1 MHFIEIWNFWVVK
14 SLIIDKF
21 FLMKTILIA
30 GGTGLVGQLLAQ
42 TLQDEG
48 YNIRLISRSKPANL
62 IFPTFLWNVDKGV
75 ADGNAF
81 KEVDIVINL
90 AGTGVADKLWT
101 ESRKKEIT
109 ESRVKSNQL
118 LTYCFKNYHRPALYL
133 SAGAIGFYGDRDSE
147 ILTEEHAAGDGFLSK
162 SCIAWENAVFETADH
177 ETRLVLFRIGIV
189 LSPRGGAL
197 QKMLLPWK
205 MGISTSFNP
214 GNQWYSWIHEKD
226 LVRLFLFAIQNEQVK
241 GIYNAVAPNP
251 EKMYDFAKI
260 MNAQSKLP
268 WRMVWSIPRTLLT
281 TAMGEMST
289 VLTHSTRVSAEKI
302 MSAGFQFTFKKMD
315 EALKNL
321 IG

>member
-1 MHFIEIWNFWVVK
+1 
-14 SLIIDKF
+14 
-21 FLMKTILIA
+21 MKTILIA

-42 TLQDEG
+42 TLKDEG
-48 YNIRLISRSKPANL
+48 YKIRLISRSKPVNSV
-62 IFPTFLWNVDKGV
+62 FPTFLWNVEKGV

-90 AGTGVADKLWT
+90 AGSGVADKLWT
-101 ESRKKEIT
+101 ERRKKEIT

-118 LTYCFKNYHRPALYL
+118 LAYCFKNYHRPALYI
-133 SAGAIGFYGDRDSE
+133 SAGAIGFYGHREDE
-147 ILTEEHAAGDGFLSK
+147 ILTEEYAAGDDFLSK
-162 SCIAWENAVFETADH
+162 SCTAWENAVFETADH
-177 ETRLVLFRIGIV
+177 DTRLILFRIGIV

-214 GNQWYSWIHEKD
+214 GNQWYSWIHEED
-226 LVRLFLFAIQNEQVK
+226 LVRLFVFAIQNEQVK

-251 EKMYDFAKI
+251 ERMYDFAKA

-289 VLTHSTRVSAEKI
+289 VLTNSARVSSEKI
-302 MSAGFQFTFKKMD
+302 INEGFQFTFKKMD

>member
-1 MHFIEIWNFWVVK
+1 
-14 SLIIDKF
+14 
-21 FLMKTILIA
+21 MKTVLIA

-42 TLQDEG
+42 TLKDEG
-48 YNIRLISRSKPANL
+48 YNIRLISRSKPTNPT
-62 IFPTFLWNVDKGV
+62 FPTFLWNVEKGV

-90 AGTGVADKLWT
+90 AGSGVADRLWT
-101 ESRKKEIT
+101 ERRKKEIT

-118 LTYCFKNYHRPALYL
+118 LTYCFKNYHRPSLYI
-133 SAGAIGFYGDRDSE
+133 SAGAIGFYGHREDE
-147 ILTEEHAAGDGFLSK
+147 IMTEDNTAGSGFLSE
-162 SCIAWENAVFETADH
+162 SCTTWEKAVFETADDG
-177 ETRLVLFRIGIV
+177 TRLVLFRIGIV

-214 GNQWYSWIHEKD
+214 GNQWYSWIHEID
-226 LVRLFLFAIQNEQVK
+226 LVRLFLFAIQNEQIN

-251 EKMYDFAKI
+251 EKMYDFAKA

-268 WRMVWSIPRTLLT
+268 WRMVWSIPHLLLT

-289 VLTHSTRVSAEKI
+289 VLTHSTSVSAEKI
-302 MSAGFQFTFKKMD
+302 SNAGFQFRFRKMD
-315 EALKNL
+315 EALKHL

>member
-1 MHFIEIWNFWVVK
+1 
-14 SLIIDKF
+14 
-21 FLMKTILIA
+21 MKTILIA

-42 TLQDEG
+42 TLKDEG
-48 YNIRLISRSKPANL
+48 YKIRLISRSKPVNSV
-62 IFPTFLWNVDKGV
+62 FPTFLWNVEKGV

-90 AGTGVADKLWT
+90 AGSGVADKLWT
-101 ESRKKEIT
+101 ERRKKEIT

-118 LTYCFKNYHRPALYL
+118 LAYCFKNYHRPALYI
-133 SAGAIGFYGDRDSE
+133 SAGAIGFYGHREDE
-147 ILTEEHAAGDGFLSK
+147 ILTEEYAAGDDFLSK
-162 SCIAWENAVFETADH
+162 SCTAWENAVFETADH
-177 ETRLVLFRIGIV
+177 DTRLILFRIGIV

-214 GNQWYSWIHEKD
+214 GNQWYSWIHEED
-226 LVRLFLFAIQNEQVK
+226 LVRLFVFAIQNEQVK

-251 EKMYDFAKI
+251 ERMYDFAKA
-260 MNAQSKLP
+260 MKEQSNLP
-268 WRMVWSIPRTLLT
+268 WRMVWSIPHTLLT

-289 VLTHSTRVSAEKI
+289 VLTNSARVSSEKI
-302 MSAGFQFTFKKMD
+302 INEGFQFTFKKMD

>member
-1 MHFIEIWNFWVVK
+1 
-14 SLIIDKF
+14 
-21 FLMKTILIA
+21 MKTILIA

-42 TLQDEG
+42 TLKDEG
-48 YNIRLISRSKPANL
+48 YKIRLISRSKPVNSV
-62 IFPTFLWNVDKGV
+62 FPTFLWNVEKGV

-101 ESRKKEIT
+101 ERRKKEIT

-118 LTYCFKNYHRPALYL
+118 LAYCFKNYHRPALYI
-133 SAGAIGFYGDRDSE
+133 SAGAIGFYGHREDE
-147 ILTEEHAAGDGFLSK
+147 ILTEEYAAGDDFLSK
-162 SCIAWENAVFETADH
+162 SCTAWENAVLETADH
-177 ETRLVLFRIGIV
+177 DTRLILFRIGIV

-214 GNQWYSWIHEKD
+214 GNQWYSWIHEED
-226 LVRLFLFAIQNEQVK
+226 LVRLFVFGIQNEQIE
-241 GIYNAVAPNP
+241 GIYNAVSPNP
-251 EKMYDFAKI
+251 EKMYDFAKA
-260 MNAQSKLP
+260 MKAQSKLP
-268 WRMVWSIPRTLLT
+268 WRMVWSIPFTLLT
-281 TAMGEMST
+281 AAMGEMST
-289 VLTHSTRVSAEKI
+289 VLTNSARVSSEKI
-302 MSAGFQFTFKKMD
+302 IRAGFQFTFKKMD

>member
-1 MHFIEIWNFWVVK
+1 
-14 SLIIDKF
+14 
-21 FLMKTILIA
+21 MKTILIA

-42 TLQDEG
+42 TLKNEG
-48 YNIRLISRSKPANL
+48 YKIRLISRSKPVNSV
-62 IFPTFLWNVDKGV
+62 FPTFLWNVEKGV

-90 AGTGVADKLWT
+90 AGSGVADKLWT
-101 ESRKKEIT
+101 ERRKKEIT

-118 LTYCFKNYHRPALYL
+118 LAYCFKNYHRPALYI
-133 SAGAIGFYGDRDSE
+133 SAGAIGFYGHREDE
-147 ILTEEHAAGDGFLSK
+147 ILTEEYAAGDDFLSK
-162 SCIAWENAVFETADH
+162 SCTAWENAVFETADH
-177 ETRLVLFRIGIV
+177 DTRLILFRIGIV

-214 GNQWYSWIHEKD
+214 GNQWYSWIHEED
-226 LVRLFLFAIQNEQVK
+226 LVRLFVFAIQNEQVK

-251 EKMYDFAKI
+251 ERMYDFAKA

-289 VLTHSTRVSAEKI
+289 VLTNSARVSSEKI
-302 MSAGFQFTFKKMD
+302 INEGFQFTFKKMD

>member
-1 MHFIEIWNFWVVK
+1 
-14 SLIIDKF
+14 
-21 FLMKTILIA
+21 MKTFLIA

-42 TLQDEG
+42 TLKDEG
-48 YNIRLISRSKPANL
+48 YNIRLISRSKPTNPD
-62 IFPTFLWNVDKGV
+62 FPTFLWNVEKGV

-90 AGTGVADKLWT
+90 AGSGVADKLWT
-101 ESRKKEIT
+101 ERRKKEIT

-118 LTYCFKNYHRPALYL
+118 LAYCFKNYHRPALYL
-133 SAGAIGFYGDRDSE
+133 SAGAIGFYGDRNNE
-147 ILTEEHAAGDGFLSK
+147 ILTEEHAAGDDFLSE
-162 SCIAWENAVFETADH
+162 SCTAWENAVFETANLD
-177 ETRLVLFRIGIV
+177 TRLALFRIGIV

-226 LVRLFLFAIQNEQVK
+226 LVRLFLFAIQNEQIK

-251 EKMYDFAKI
+251 EKMYDFAKA
-260 MNAQSKLP
+260 MNTQSKLP
-268 WRMVWSIPRTLLT
+268 WRMVLSIPRMLLT

-302 MSAGFQFTFKKMD
+302 MSAGFQFTFRKMD

>member
-1 MHFIEIWNFWVVK
+1 
-14 SLIIDKF
+14 
-21 FLMKTILIA
+21 MKTILIA

-42 TLQDEG
+42 TLNDEG
-48 YNIRLISRSKPANL
+48 YNIRLISRSKPSNPV
-62 IFPTFLWNVDKGV
+62 FPTFLWNVDKGV

-90 AGTGVADKLWT
+90 AGSGVADKLWT
-101 ESRKKEIT
+101 ERRKKEIT

-118 LTYCFKNYHRPALYL
+118 LAYCFKNYHRPGLYI
-133 SAGAIGFYGDRDSE
+133 SAGAIGFYGHRDDE
-147 ILTEEHAAGDGFLSK
+147 LLTEEHVSGDDFLSK
-162 SCIAWENAVFETADH
+162 SCTAWENAVFETADQS
-177 ETRLVLFRIGIV
+177 TRLIIFRIGIV
-189 LSPRGGAL
+189 LSERGGAL

-214 GNQWYSWIHEKD
+214 GNQWYSWIHEED
-226 LVRLFLFAIQNEQVK
+226 LVRLFVFGIQNEQIE

-251 EKMYDFAKI
+251 EKMYDFAKA

-268 WRMVWSIPRTLLT
+268 WRMVWSIPFTLLT

-289 VLTHSTRVSAEKI
+289 VLTNSARVSSEKI
-302 MSAGFQFTFKKMD
+302 IKAGFQFKFKKMD

>member
-1 MHFIEIWNFWVVK
+1 MI
-14 SLIIDKF
+14 LDKF
-21 FLMKTILIA
+21 YLMKTILIA

-42 TLQDEG
+42 TLKDEG
-48 YNIRLISRSKPANL
+48 YNIRLISRSKPANPL
-62 IFPTFLWNVDKGV
+62 FPTFLWNVDKGV

-90 AGTGVADKLWT
+90 AGSGVADKLWT
-101 ESRKKEIT
+101 ERRKKEIT

-118 LTYCFKNYHRPALYL
+118 LAYCFKNYHRPFLYL
-133 SAGAIGFYGDRDSE
+133 SAGAIGFYGDRDNE
-147 ILTEEHAAGDGFLSK
+147 ILTEEHVAGDDFLSK
-162 SCIAWENAVFETADH
+162 SCTAWENAVFETVDH
-177 ETRLVLFRIGIV
+177 NTRLVLFRIGIV

-226 LVRLFLFAIQNEQVK
+226 LVRLFLFAIQNEQIK

-251 EKMYDFAKI
+251 EKMYDFAKA

-302 MSAGFQFTFKKMD
+302 MNAGFQFTFKKMD

>member
-1 MHFIEIWNFWVVK
+1 MIE
-14 SLIIDKF
+14 DKF
-21 FLMKTILIA
+21 YLMKTILIA

-42 TLQDEG
+42 TLKDEG
-48 YNIRLISRSKPANL
+48 YNIRLISRSKPVNPV
-62 IFPTFLWNVDKGV
+62 FPTFLWNVEKGV
-75 ADGNAF
+75 VDRNAF

-90 AGTGVADKLWT
+90 AGSGVADKLWT
-101 ESRKKEIT
+101 ERRKKEIT

-118 LTYCFKNYHRPALYL
+118 LAYCFKNYHRPALYI
-133 SAGAIGFYGDRDSE
+133 SAGAIGFYGHRDNE
-147 ILTEEHAAGDGFLSK
+147 LLTEEHAAGDDFLSK
-162 SCIAWENAVFETADH
+162 SCTAWENAVFETDDKG
-177 ETRLVLFRIGIV
+177 TRLVLFRIGIV

-214 GNQWYSWIHEKD
+214 GNQWYSWIHEED
-226 LVRLFLFAIQNEQVK
+226 LVRLFVFAIQNKQIK

-251 EKMYDFAKI
+251 ERMYDFAKV

-268 WRMVWSIPRTLLT
+268 WRMVWSISYSLLT
-281 TAMGEMST
+281 AAMGEMST
-289 VLTHSTRVSAEKI
+289 VLTNSARVSSEKI
-302 MSAGFQFTFKKMD
+302 TSAGFQFTFKKMD

>member
-1 MHFIEIWNFWVVK
+1 
-14 SLIIDKF
+14 
-21 FLMKTILIA
+21 MKTILIA

-42 TLQDEG
+42 TLKDEG
-48 YNIRLISRSKPANL
+48 YKIRLISRSKPVNSV
-62 IFPTFLWNVDKGV
+62 FPTFLWNVEKGV

-90 AGTGVADKLWT
+90 AGSGVADKLWT
-101 ESRKKEIT
+101 ERRKKEIT

-118 LTYCFKNYHRPALYL
+118 LAYCFKNYHRPALYI
-133 SAGAIGFYGDRDSE
+133 SAGAIGFYGHREDE
-147 ILTEEHAAGDGFLSK
+147 ILTDEYAAGDDFLSK
-162 SCIAWENAVFETADH
+162 SCTAWENAVFETADH
-177 ETRLVLFRIGIV
+177 DTRLILFRIGIV

-214 GNQWYSWIHEKD
+214 GNQWYSWIHEED
-226 LVRLFLFAIQNEQVK
+226 LVRLFVFGIQNEQIE

-251 EKMYDFAKI
+251 EKMYDFAKA
-260 MNAQSKLP
+260 MKAQSKLP
-268 WRMVWSIPRTLLT
+268 WRMVWSIPFTLLT
-281 TAMGEMST
+281 AAMGEMST
-289 VLTHSTRVSAEKI
+289 VLTNSARVSSEKI
-302 MSAGFQFTFKKMD
+302 IRAGFQFTFKKMD

>member
-1 MHFIEIWNFWVVK
+1 
-14 SLIIDKF
+14 
-21 FLMKTILIA
+21 MKTILIA

-42 TLQDEG
+42 TLKDEG
-48 YNIRLISRSKPANL
+48 YNIRLISRSKPTNPD
-62 IFPTFLWNVDKGV
+62 FPTFLWNVEKGV

-90 AGTGVADKLWT
+90 AGSGVADKLWT
-101 ESRKKEIT
+101 ERRKKEIT

-118 LTYCFKNYHRPALYL
+118 LAYCFKNYHRPALYL
-133 SAGAIGFYGDRDSE
+133 SSGAIGFYGDRDNE
-147 ILTEEHAAGDGFLSK
+147 ILTEDHAAGDDFLSK
-162 SCIAWENAVFETADH
+162 SCIAWENAVFETADLD
-177 ETRLVLFRIGIV
+177 TRLVLFRIGIV

-226 LVRLFLFAIQNEQVK
+226 LVRLFLFAIQNEQIK

-251 EKMYDFAKI
+251 EKMYDFAKA

-268 WRMVWSIPRTLLT
+268 WRMVWSIPRMLLT

-289 VLTHSTRVSAEKI
+289 VLTNSAKVSSEKI
-302 MSAGFQFTFKKMD
+302 ISAGFQFTFKKMD

>member
-1 MHFIEIWNFWVVK
+1 
-14 SLIIDKF
+14 
-21 FLMKTILIA
+21 MKTILIA

-42 TLQDEG
+42 TLKDEG
-48 YNIRLISRSKPANL
+48 YKIRLISRSKPVNSV
-62 IFPTFLWNVDKGV
+62 FPTFLWNVEKGV

-101 ESRKKEIT
+101 ERRKKEIT

-118 LTYCFKNYHRPALYL
+118 LAYCFKNYHRPALYI
-133 SAGAIGFYGDRDSE
+133 SAGAIGFYGHREDE
-147 ILTEEHAAGDGFLSK
+147 ILTEEYAAGDDFLSK
-162 SCIAWENAVFETADH
+162 SCTAWENAVFETADQD
-177 ETRLVLFRIGIV
+177 TRLVLFRIGIV

-214 GNQWYSWIHEKD
+214 GNQWYSWIHEED
-226 LVRLFLFAIQNEQVK
+226 LVRLFVFAIQNEQVK

-251 EKMYDFAKI
+251 ERMYDFAKA
-260 MNAQSKLP
+260 MKEQSNLP
-268 WRMVWSIPRTLLT
+268 WRMVWSIPFTLLT

-289 VLTHSTRVSAEKI
+289 VLTNSARVSSEKI
-302 MSAGFQFTFKKMD
+302 INEGFQFTFKKMD

>member
-1 MHFIEIWNFWVVK
+1 LIE
-14 SLIIDKF
+14 DKF
-21 FLMKTILIA
+21 YLMKTILIA

-42 TLQDEG
+42 TLKDEG
-48 YNIRLISRSKPANL
+48 YNIRLISRSKPVNPV
-62 IFPTFLWNVDKGV
+62 FPTFLWNVEKGV
-75 ADGNAF
+75 VDRNAF

-90 AGTGVADKLWT
+90 AGSGVADKLWT
-101 ESRKKEIT
+101 ERRKKEIT

-118 LTYCFKNYHRPALYL
+118 LAYCFKNYHRPALYI
-133 SAGAIGFYGDRDSE
+133 SAGAIGFYGHRDNE
-147 ILTEEHAAGDGFLSK
+147 LLTEEHAAGDDFLSK
-162 SCIAWENAVFETADH
+162 SCTAWENAVFETDDKG
-177 ETRLVLFRIGIV
+177 TRLVLFRIGIV

-214 GNQWYSWIHEKD
+214 GNQWYSWIHEED
-226 LVRLFLFAIQNEQVK
+226 LVRLFVFAIQNKQIK

-251 EKMYDFAKI
+251 ERMYDFAKV

-268 WRMVWSIPRTLLT
+268 WRMVWSISYSLLT
-281 TAMGEMST
+281 AAMGEMST
-289 VLTHSTRVSAEKI
+289 VLTNSARVSSEKI
-302 MSAGFQFTFKKMD
+302 TSAGFQFTFKKMD

>member
-1 MHFIEIWNFWVVK
+1 
-14 SLIIDKF
+14 
-21 FLMKTILIA
+21 MKTILIA

-42 TLQDEG
+42 TLNDEG
-48 YNIRLISRSKPANL
+48 YNIRLISRSKPSNPV
-62 IFPTFLWNVDKGV
+62 FPTFLWNVDKGV

-90 AGTGVADKLWT
+90 AGSGVADKLWT
-101 ESRKKEIT
+101 ERRKKEIT

-118 LTYCFKNYHRPALYL
+118 LAYCFKNYHRPGLYI
-133 SAGAIGFYGDRDSE
+133 SAGAIGFYGHRDDE
-147 ILTEEHAAGDGFLSK
+147 LLTEEHVSGDDFLSK
-162 SCIAWENAVFETADH
+162 SCTSWENAVFETADQS
-177 ETRLVLFRIGIV
+177 TRLILFRIGIV
-189 LSPRGGAL
+189 LSTRGGAL
-197 QKMLLPWK
+197 QKMIFPWK

-214 GNQWYSWIHEKD
+214 GNQWYSWIHEED
-226 LVRLFLFAIQNEQVK
+226 LVRLFVFAIQNEQVK

-251 EKMYDFAKI
+251 EKMYDFAKA

-268 WRMVWSIPRTLLT
+268 WRMVWSIPFTILT

-289 VLTHSTRVSAEKI
+289 VLTNSAKVSSEKI
-302 MSAGFQFTFKKMD
+302 IKAGFQFKFKKMD

>member
-1 MHFIEIWNFWVVK
+1 
-14 SLIIDKF
+14 
-21 FLMKTILIA
+21 MKTILIA

-42 TLQDEG
+42 TLNDEG
-48 YNIRLISRSKPANL
+48 YNVRLISRSKPSNPV
-62 IFPTFLWNVDKGV
+62 FPTFLWNVDKGV

-90 AGTGVADKLWT
+90 AGSGVADKLWT
-101 ESRKKEIT
+101 ERRKKEIT

-118 LTYCFKNYHRPALYL
+118 LAYCFKNYHRPGLYI
-133 SAGAIGFYGDRDSE
+133 SAGAIGFYGHRDDE
-147 ILTEEHAAGDGFLSK
+147 LLTEEHVSGDDFLSK
-162 SCIAWENAVFETADH
+162 SCTSWENAVFETADQS
-177 ETRLVLFRIGIV
+177 TRLILFRIGIV
-189 LSPRGGAL
+189 LSTRGGAL
-197 QKMLLPWK
+197 QKMIFPWK

-214 GNQWYSWIHEKD
+214 GNQWYSWIHEED
-226 LVRLFLFAIQNEQVK
+226 LVRLFVFAIQNEQVK

-251 EKMYDFAKI
+251 EKMYDFAKA

-268 WRMVWSIPRTLLT
+268 WRMVWSIPFTILT

-289 VLTHSTRVSAEKI
+289 VLTNSAKVSSEKI
-302 MSAGFQFTFKKMD
+302 SKAGFQFKFKKMD

>member
-1 MHFIEIWNFWVVK
+1 
-14 SLIIDKF
+14 
-21 FLMKTILIA
+21 MKTILIA

-42 TLQDEG
+42 TLKDEG
-48 YNIRLISRSKPANL
+48 YKIRLISRSKPVNSV
-62 IFPTFLWNVDKGV
+62 FPTFLWNVEKGV

-90 AGTGVADKLWT
+90 AGSGVADKLWT
-101 ESRKKEIT
+101 ERRKKEIT

-118 LTYCFKNYHRPALYL
+118 LAYCFKNYHRPALYI
-133 SAGAIGFYGDRDSE
+133 SAGAIGFYGHREDE
-147 ILTEEHAAGDGFLSK
+147 ILTEEYAAGDDFLSK
-162 SCIAWENAVFETADH
+162 SCTAWENAVFETADH
-177 ETRLVLFRIGIV
+177 DTRLILFRIGIV

-226 LVRLFLFAIQNEQVK
+226 LVRLFLFAIQNEQIK

-251 EKMYDFAKI
+251 EKMYDFAKA

>member
-1 MHFIEIWNFWVVK
+1 
-14 SLIIDKF
+14 
-21 FLMKTILIA
+21 MKTILIA

-42 TLQDEG
+42 TLKDEG
-48 YNIRLISRSKPANL
+48 YKIRLISRSKPVNSV
-62 IFPTFLWNVDKGV
+62 FPTFLWNVEKGV

-90 AGTGVADKLWT
+90 AGSGVADKLWT
-101 ESRKKEIT
+101 ERRKKEIT

-118 LTYCFKNYHRPALYL
+118 LAYCFKNYHRPALYI
-133 SAGAIGFYGDRDSE
+133 SAGAIGFYGHREDE
-147 ILTEEHAAGDGFLSK
+147 ILTEEYAAGDDFLSK
-162 SCIAWENAVFETADH
+162 SCTAWENAVFETADH
-177 ETRLVLFRIGIV
+177 DTRLILFRIGIV

-214 GNQWYSWIHEKD
+214 GNQWYSWIHEED
-226 LVRLFLFAIQNEQVK
+226 LVRLFVFGIQNEQIE

-251 EKMYDFAKI
+251 EKMYDFAKA
-260 MNAQSKLP
+260 MKAQSKLP
-268 WRMVWSIPRTLLT
+268 WRMVWSIPFTLLT
-281 TAMGEMST
+281 AAMGEMST
-289 VLTHSTRVSAEKI
+289 VLTNSARVSSEKI
-302 MSAGFQFTFKKMD
+302 IRAGFQFTFKKMD